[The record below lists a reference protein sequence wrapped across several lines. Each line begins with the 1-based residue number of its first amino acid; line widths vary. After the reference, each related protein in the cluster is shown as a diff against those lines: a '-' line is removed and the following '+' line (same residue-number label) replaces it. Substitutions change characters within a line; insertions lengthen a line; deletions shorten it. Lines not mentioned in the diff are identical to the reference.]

1 MLIRTYLQSKKICL
15 SITLKMIISC
25 LYSVIIYVIPSFSKF
40 SKTLQKY
47 EKLKRQVIYRS
58 NINIG
63 ILRYR
68 SNTSISRFKYFGDFC
83 EAYVCNKYFASF
95 IYIFKHCQ
103 YNSVITVTKS
113 IAVDEYFSKFRF
125 RYQ

>member
-1 MLIRTYLQSKKICL
+1 
-15 SITLKMIISC
+15 MIISC

-68 SNTSISRFKYFGDFC
+68 SNTSISRFKYFSDFC

>member
-1 MLIRTYLQSKKICL
+1 
-15 SITLKMIISC
+15 MIISC

-63 ILRYR
+63 ILR
-68 SNTSISRFKYFGDFC
+68 
-83 EAYVCNKYFASF
+83 
-95 IYIFKHCQ
+95 
-103 YNSVITVTKS
+103 
-113 IAVDEYFSKFRF
+113 
-125 RYQ
+125 